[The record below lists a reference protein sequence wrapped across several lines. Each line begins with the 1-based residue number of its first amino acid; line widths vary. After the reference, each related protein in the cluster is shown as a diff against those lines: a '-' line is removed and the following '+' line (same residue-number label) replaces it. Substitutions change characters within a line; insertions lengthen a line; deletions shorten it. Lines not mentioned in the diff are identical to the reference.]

1 MNDKAIRNI
10 LIAYLKASNH
20 EIRIYQEKSIG
31 TSICDVMAVTDRLT
45 GYEIKSDLDN
55 YFRLAGQIKA
65 YDRFFDEN
73 YLVVSKSHCQSA
85 QYHVPNHWGILCI
98 ENDNITLFREALGNK
113 QVSRRNQ
120 LTILWKL
127 ELKNLLVRNNMPLYA
142 QRDRKY
148 ISEQLASTVESGL
161 LGRQITRELL
171 QRDYSVYDAQ
181 DHTLYYNDGEG
192 FPAEEIVDM
201 LSEKNLEQMTL
212 DKWIE
217 LYRQAA
223 AVHEHKEQ
231 LYRAPTVGRTP
242 HAIPYTDIEV
252 SLGVPW
258 VGKQI
263 IADFIA
269 HILESESDFSVFL
282 GYEEVTGSWCIYNKD
297 YLASLN
303 SKNAMFK
310 YGLER
315 YNALRIMENTLNL
328 REIKLLDNGTE
339 YNERDTLAALE
350 KQRLINEEFKRWI
363 WLDEDRRW
371 LVEEAYNNMFTGYEA
386 QKYDGS
392 ALQFPDMSPAF
403 TLYGYQK
410 DAVQKILSSPN
421 TLLAFDVG
429 AGKSATRS

>member
-20 EIRIYQEKSIG
+20 EIRFYQEKSIG
-31 TSICDVMAVTDRLT
+31 TSICDVMAVTDSLT

-55 YFRLAGQIKA
+55 YSRLAGQIKA
-65 YDRFFDEN
+65 YDRFFDEY

-98 ENDNITLFREALGNK
+98 ENDNITLFREALGNQ

-148 ISEQLASTVESGL
+148 ISEQLASTVEPGL

-212 DKWIE
+212 DLDVFDNWVKTFA
-217 LYRQAA
+217 LP
-223 AVHEHKEQ
+223 EQ
-231 LYRAPTVGRTP
+231 LCEIDVDTSKFRFVRRFSKFFNLPELSRMFSQIAIF
-242 HAIPYTDIEV
+242 HAMDDTEEMP
-252 SLGVPW
+252 
-258 VGKQI
+258 K
-263 IADFIA
+263 
-269 HILESESDFSVFL
+269 LESYVQCSALLFL
-282 GYEEVTGSWCIYNKD
+282 
-297 YLASLN
+297 LN
-303 SKNAMFK
+303 TAIVPAPV
-310 YGLER
+310 GLER
-315 YNALRIMENTLNL
+315 QRHLIRQRICMANP
-328 REIKLLDNGTE
+328 G
-339 YNERDTLAALE
+339 
-350 KQRLINEEFKRWI
+350 INFRCAVRGI
-363 WLDEDRRW
+363 QVDDGFSVPQL
-371 LVEEAYNNMFTGYEA
+371 YPPTG
-386 QKYDGS
+386 KVVVWH
-392 ALQFPDMSPAF
+392 P
-403 TLYGYQK
+403 
-410 DAVQKILSSPN
+410 
-421 TLLAFDVG
+421 
-429 AGKSATRS
+429 AGKGMRKRFPKPPMIVADCIDLCAGNGKAQQFSVHIPEQPSFRSHLHHLRLLG